1 MMFITPALNKVL
13 CVQKQVMLRLVIL
26 TDDESSRY
34 RLSSFYLN
42 ES

>member
-1 MMFITPALNKVL
+1 MMFIVPALNKFL
-13 CVQKQVMLRLVIL
+13 RVQKQVMLRLVIL